1 MGQERMTDKVQVPNA
16 ERPGAIRG
24 LARTIIREY
33 SILAAVI
40 VAVILLAIVEPAFLT
55 PRNMRNLLDQNAGI
69 GIIACGMTFVII
81 AGGFDLSVSATFA
94 VSGIVAAIVANATTP
109 ALGLLTGVAAGTVI
123 GFANGL
129 IIASLKLNAFLTT
142 LASSIVIRGIGIA
155 ISGGFLI
162 SVSDASYT
170 ALGRGAAFG
179 ITYPGIVFVTFVF
192 LFMILLHGTQYGRYV
207 FAVGG
212 NEEAAKLSGINVGL
226 IKGSTFAIAGFTAAI
241 AGIMFSSK
249 VATGIPNSGTG
260 LELQAIAAVVLG
272 GTSISG
278 GSGAIWRTAVGVFLL
293 AIINNAFN
301 IMNLDAYV
309 RDVVTGTLI
318 ILAVITNTLTG
329 KR

>member
-1 MGQERMTDKVQVPNA
+1 MKRIAMIV
-16 ERPGAIRG
+16 
-24 LARTIIREY
+24 LREY

-40 VAVILLAIVEPAFLT
+40 LAVIVLSIVEPAFLT

-94 VSGIVAAIVANATTP
+94 VSGIVAAIVANAAGP
-109 ALGLLTGVAAGTVI
+109 VLGLGAGVLAGTLI
-123 GFANGL
+123 GLANGL
-129 IIASLKLNAFLTT
+129 IIASLHLNSFLTT

-162 SVSDASYT
+162 SVTDSSYT
-170 ALGRGAAFG
+170 ALGRGAALG
-179 ITYPGIVFVTFVF
+179 VTVPGIVFVVFVVVF
-192 LFMILLHGTQYGRYV
+192 ALLLHRTQYGRFV

-212 NEEAAKLSGINVGL
+212 NEEAAKLSGISVGWV
-226 IKGSTFAIAGFTAAI
+226 KGSTFAIAGFTAAV

-272 GTSISG
+272 GTSIAG
-278 GSGAIWRTAVGVFLL
+278 GSGAIWRTVVGVFLL

-301 IMNLDAYV
+301 IMNLDAYL
-309 RDVVTGTLI
+309 RDVVTGSLI

-329 KR
+329 KK

>member
-1 MGQERMTDKVQVPNA
+1 MHPIPRSGVVP
-16 ERPGAIRG
+16 
-24 LARTIIREY
+24 L
-33 SILAAVI
+33 
-40 VAVILLAIVEPAFLT
+40 
-55 PRNMRNLLDQNAGI
+55 
-69 GIIACGMTFVII
+69 
-81 AGGFDLSVSATFA
+81 
-94 VSGIVAAIVANATTP
+94 
-109 ALGLLTGVAAGTVI
+109 
-123 GFANGL
+123 
-129 IIASLKLNAFLTT
+129 
-142 LASSIVIRGIGIA
+142 
-155 ISGGFLI
+155 
-162 SVSDASYT
+162 
-170 ALGRGAAFG
+170 FG

-192 LFMILLHGTQYGRYV
+192 LFMILLHSTQYGRYV

-329 KR
+329 KK